1 MTVRDRLEALVLH
14 ATRAESPSAAE
25 RIVRGA
31 LAAVSVVY
39 GAGVRVRNAGYDSG
53 LFPVHRLPC
62 RVVSVGNL
70 TVGGTGKTPTVM
82 TVAAALHAAGE
93 RVCIVLRGY
102 RGDGTGARVVS
113 DGRTIRLSWR
123 EAGDEAVLLAQCL
136 PGVPVLVGA
145 DRVAVGRL
153 AIAEFRAE
161 TILLDD
167 GFQHRRI
174 HRDRDLVLVDATDP
188 FGDGWLLPRG
198 RLRESVRELRRA
210 DAILV
215 TRTDQV
221 TDPAGVVRRL
231 AEAAPGRPIARGTY
245 RPCRLQELG
254 TGRGQAVAAI
264 HGKRVLAVSG
274 IANPH
279 GFHGTLEALG
289 AVLVERVVFRD
300 HHPFTSDDRRRI
312 AGAAEVSGA
321 EWIVTTEKD
330 AVRLVPDDLGGVPI
344 LALGIGLEVGE
355 GAEAIEAA
363 LGLPVRG
370 RGSA

>member
-1 MTVRDRLEALVLH
+1 VTVRDRLEAFVLH
-14 ATRAESPSAAE
+14 ATQAESPSAAE
-25 RIVRGA
+25 RIARGT
-31 LAAVSVVY
+31 LAAVSLVY
-39 GAGVRVRNAGYDSG
+39 GAGVRLRNAGYDCG

-82 TVAAALHAAGE
+82 TIAAALRAAGE

-102 RGDGTGARVVS
+102 RGAGTGARVVS
-113 DGRTIRLSWR
+113 DGRNIRLSWR

-136 PGVPVLVGA
+136 PGVPVVVGA
-145 DRVAVGRL
+145 DRVAAGRL
-153 AIAEFRAE
+153 AIAEFRPE

-188 FGDGWLLPRG
+188 FGGEWLLPRG
-198 RLRESVRELRRA
+198 RLRESVRGLRRA

-215 TRTDQV
+215 TRADQATDLE
-221 TDPAGVVRRL
+221 GVVRRL
-231 AEAAPGRPIARGTY
+231 AAAAPGRPIARGTY
-245 RPCRLQELG
+245 RACRLRELG
-254 TGRGQAVAAI
+254 SGRGHAVTAI
-264 HGKRVLAVSG
+264 RGKRVLAVSG

-279 GFHGTLEALG
+279 GFHGTLERLG
-289 AVLVERVVFRD
+289 AVLVDRVVFRD
-300 HHPFTSDDRRRI
+300 HHPFESNDRRRI
-312 AGAAEVSGA
+312 AGAAQASGA

-330 AVRLVPDDLGGVPI
+330 AVRLVPDDPDGVPI
-344 LALGIGLEVGE
+344 LVLGVDLEVGG
-355 GAEAIEAA
+355 GAEAIESA
-363 LGLPVRG
+363 LGLPVKG

>member
-1 MTVRDRLEALVLH
+1 MTFRERLEALVLQ
-14 ATRAESPSAAE
+14 AMRAESPTAAE
-25 RIVRGA
+25 RTVHGV

-39 GAGVRVRNAGYDSG
+39 GAAVRLRNAGYDSG

-70 TVGGTGKTPTVM
+70 TVGGTGKTPAVM
-82 TVAAALHAAGE
+82 TIAAALRAAGE

-102 RGDGTGARVVS
+102 GGAGTGARVVS
-113 DGRTIRLSWR
+113 DGRNRRLDWR
-123 EAGDEAVLLAQCL
+123 EAGDEAVLLAESL
-136 PGVPVLVGA
+136 PGVPVVVGT
-145 DRVAVGRL
+145 DRVAAGRL
-153 AIAEFRAE
+153 AIAEFRPE

-188 FGDGWLLPRG
+188 FGGEWLLPRG
-198 RLRESVRELRRA
+198 RLREPVRELRRA

-215 TRTDQV
+215 TRADQT
-221 TDPAGVVRRL
+221 TDPGGVVRRL

-245 RPCRLQELG
+245 RPCRLRELG
-254 TGRGQAVAAI
+254 SGRGHAVTAI
-264 HGKRVLAVSG
+264 HGKRVLAMSG

-289 AVLVERVVFRD
+289 AVLVDRVIFRD

-312 AGAAEVSGA
+312 ARTARGGAA

-330 AVRLVPDDLGGVPI
+330 AVRLAPDDLGGVPI
-344 LALGIGLEVGE
+344 LALGIDLEIGE
-355 GAEAIEAA
+355 GAEAIKTA
-363 LGLPVRG
+363 LGLSVQG
-370 RGSA
+370 GGSA